1 MLPALVSQ
9 YIVPE
14 FTNSNMFL
22 RARSMQI
29 FDEYGDLGFDKSVLK
44 KAVEGIYFCLTGD
57 EYPLV
62 RLKAARAFHVL
73 LQHEDARE

>member
-1 MLPALVSQ
+1 MAYLKSKLQGTNLLEKEMAMYLICELRSSIKNSEEVKKMLPALVSQ

-29 FDEYGDLGFDKSVLK
+29 FD
-44 KAVEGIYFCLTGD
+44 
-57 EYPLV
+57 
-62 RLKAARAFHVL
+62 
-73 LQHEDARE
+73 